1 VTHALTRSV
10 TAYAG
15 YSEGLRAPTAM
26 ELTCADA
33 DAPCKLP
40 NAFLSDPPLEAIVA
54 KTSEA
59 GLRGR
64 WGGEGAWSAALF
76 HTAISN
82 DIQFVSAG
90 AGALNAGFFRN
101 VGSTQRNGLELAAS
115 GRASNWDWA
124 LRYSW
129 IRATFEAPFIEHS
142 PNNSSADANGDIA
155 VGPGDRM
162 PGIAAHTLK
171 ATLDYDAGAWSAG
184 VAARAASPV
193 YARGDENNRDRQGAI
208 PGYGVLDVHA
218 RWRVARGLELFALV
232 DNVLDKRYAGQGLLG
247 LNVFDGPD
255 HAFAPDAGVPEQFRG
270 MGAPRGAWIGLR
282 YRWD

>member
-1 VTHALTRSV
+1 MRV
-10 TAYAG
+10 YAG
-15 YSEGLRAPTAM
+15 EKGFH
-26 ELTCADA
+26 DA
-33 DAPCKLP
+33 LAALAAGKPV
-40 NAFLSDPPLEAIVA
+40 NYVGATGPLE
-54 KTSEA
+54 
-59 GLRGR
+59 
-64 WGGEGAWSAALF
+64 F
-76 HTAISN
+76 
-82 DIQFVSAG
+82 
-90 AGALNAGFFRN
+90 
-101 VGSTQRNGLELAAS
+101 
-115 GRASNWDWA
+115 
-124 LRYSW
+124 
-129 IRATFEAPFIEHS
+129 
-142 PNNSSADANGDIA
+142 DANGDIA

-184 VAARAASPV
+184 VAARAASLV

-247 LNVFDGPD
+247 LNVFNGPD